1 MIYHL
6 KSYLIS
12 RCWPGAMLDTIVEV
26 WETKGLKESTKY
38 IHFSVPPTTDIL
50 YI

>member
-12 RCWPGAMLDTIVEV
+12 RCWLGNMLDTIVEV
-26 WETKGLKESTKY
+26 WETKGLKKNTKY
-38 IHFSVPPTTDIL
+38 IHFSVPPTKAIL